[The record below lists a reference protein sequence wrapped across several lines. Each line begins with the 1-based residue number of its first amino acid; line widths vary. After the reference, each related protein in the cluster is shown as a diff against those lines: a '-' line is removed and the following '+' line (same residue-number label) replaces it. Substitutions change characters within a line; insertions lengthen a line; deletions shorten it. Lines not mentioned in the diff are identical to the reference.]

1 MMKKIA
7 LMILCGLLAVALATS
22 AAWAKPGNGNGNG
35 GDAGRSKGSTAVK
48 QVSGVDARGH
58 AQQQVKL
65 ELKNDSQKGSAAI
78 KEQKLSTY
86 REMLKNYNQLTNEG
100 KETRIMFKDTERH
113 WAQKSI
119 RNMAA
124 IGLFSGYGDGTFKP
138 DNPIS
143 QAETIALLMRLV
155 PLENTASADSAA
167 GDGSGDG
174 AVEESS
180 SETGEVGD
188 TGSEDAG
195 DAVEDNTNTDTE
207 DAEEAEDAE
216 DPAGVPGWARQSVGR
231 AAQLGI
237 LNMNRFHSRVQA
249 TRAQAAVWIAKTLGL
264 EPVDVTG
271 MPFAD
276 GALIAQED
284 AGYIL
289 ALYKEGLI
297 SGMPGGKFNPNS
309 AITRAEM
316 AVLIERILARQE
328 EQPGDLEDDNN
339 AAGDVEEGAE
349 DDNVSSEETVAGED
363 SAESASG
370 GSDV

>member
-1 MMKKIA
+1 MKKIA

-35 GDAGRSKGSTAVK
+35 GDAGRGKGSTAVK

-58 AQQQVKL
+58 VQQQVKL

-86 REMLKNYNQLTNEG
+86 REMLKNYNQLMNEG
-100 KETRIMFKDTERH
+100 KETRIMFKDAERH

-155 PLENTASADSAA
+155 PLENTSSGDSVA

-174 AVEESS
+174 TVEESS
-180 SETGEVGD
+180 SETVEVGD

-207 DAEEAEDAE
+207 DAEDL
-216 DPAGVPGWARQSVGR
+216 AGVPGWAKQSVGR

-237 LNMNRFHSRVQA
+237 LNMNRFHSQVQA

-264 EPVDVTG
+264 EPVDVSD

-276 GALIAQED
+276 GLLIARED

-297 SGMPGGKFNPNS
+297 SGLPGGKFNPNS

-316 AVLIERILARQE
+316 AVLIERILTRQE

-349 DDNVSSEETVAGED
+349 DDSVSSEETVAGED